1 VRKKCLFFGASGAS
15 QSSYESCW
23 ASAELTRDQILCQPL
38 LEFQNLASAYGR
50 NEETRSA
57 KGLLPME
64 LGILGNVTFDWDFL
78 SGLISVIIVNVIL
91 SGDNAVVIAMAVR
104 SLPRSQRKKG
114 IIIGAAGAVLLR
126 IVLTFFVARMLQTPY
141 LKLIGGLVIV
151 WLAVKLFVDVTP
163 EDEADQEAGTIW
175 QAFKIIVI
183 ADITMSL
190 DNMLGVG
197 AASRGNMF
205 LLVFGLTT
213 SIPIMIFA
221 SNLLS
226 MLMDKYPIILY
237 FGAALL
243 GKVGGEMI
251 ITDPVVT
258 QFLTPSEFLIYI
270 VEGGVAIGVI
280 IAGKLWVRL
289 MRRNS

>member
-1 VRKKCLFFGASGAS
+1 MDF
-15 QSSYESCW
+15 
-23 ASAELTRDQILCQPL
+23 
-38 LEFQNLASAYGR
+38 
-50 NEETRSA
+50 
-57 KGLLPME
+57 
-64 LGILGNVTFDWDFL
+64 GILGNVTFDWDFL

-104 SLPRSQRKKG
+104 SLPRSQRQKG

-151 WLAVKLFVDVTP
+151 WLALKLFVDVTP
-163 EDEADQEAGTIW
+163 EDGADQEAGTIW
-175 QAFKIIVI
+175 QALKIIVI
-183 ADITMSL
+183 ADMTMSL

-197 AASRGNMF
+197 AASRGNVF
-205 LLVFGLTT
+205 LLIFGLTT
-213 SIPIMIFA
+213 SIPIIIFA

-237 FGAALL
+237 FGAAVL

-251 ITDPVVT
+251 VTDPVVT
-258 QFLTPSEFLIYI
+258 QFLTPSEFFIYI
-270 VEGGVAIGVI
+270 VEGGMAIGVI

>member
-1 VRKKCLFFGASGAS
+1 
-15 QSSYESCW
+15 
-23 ASAELTRDQILCQPL
+23 
-38 LEFQNLASAYGR
+38 
-50 NEETRSA
+50 
-57 KGLLPME
+57 M
-64 LGILGNVTFDWDFL
+64 LGNVTFDLDFL
-78 SGLISVIIVNVIL
+78 TGLINVIIVNVIL

-104 SLPRSQRKKG
+104 SLPRSQRQRG

-141 LKLIGGLVIV
+141 LKLIGGLAIV
-151 WLAVKLFVDVTP
+151 WLAVKLFVDITP
-163 EDEADQEAGTIW
+163 EDGADQEARTVW
-175 QAFKIIVI
+175 QALKIIVI
-183 ADITMSL
+183 ADMTMSL

-197 AASRGNMF
+197 AASRGNAF
-205 LLVFGLTT
+205 LLIFGLTT

-237 FGAALL
+237 VGAAVL

-258 QFLTPSEFLIYI
+258 QFLTPSELFIYM
-270 VEGGVAIGVI
+270 VEGGMAIGVI

-289 MRRNS
+289 LRRNF

>member
-1 VRKKCLFFGASGAS
+1 MDF
-15 QSSYESCW
+15 
-23 ASAELTRDQILCQPL
+23 
-38 LEFQNLASAYGR
+38 
-50 NEETRSA
+50 
-57 KGLLPME
+57 
-64 LGILGNVTFDWDFL
+64 GILGNVTLDWDLL

-104 SLPRSQRKKG
+104 SLPRSQRQKG

-163 EDEADQEAGTIW
+163 EDGADQEAGTIW
-175 QAFKIIVI
+175 QALKIIVI

-197 AASRGNMF
+197 AASRGNVF
-205 LLVFGLTT
+205 LLIFGLTT
-213 SIPIMIFA
+213 SIPIIIFA

-237 FGAALL
+237 FGAAVL

-258 QFLTPSEFLIYI
+258 QFLTPSEFFIYI
-270 VEGGVAIGVI
+270 VEGGMAIGVI